1 MSDFEDVDVKALTD
15 DQLLKHAHHLHTLH
29 ADLAKALET
38 AKKEMGSRARRPGT
52 RVVGNV
58 ALVMS
63 RANRF
68 SDDVAKEKLPK
79 TLYRKICVTKAD
91 ATLAKEVL
99 DENSE
104 LYKSLCVPGDN
115 WTVKIGAAT
124 TKQKVLVADGAV
136 EDPFLIEAEI
146 VEDTD

>member
-15 DQLLKHAHHLHTLH
+15 DQLVKHAHHLHTLH
-29 ADLAKALET
+29 ADLAKALDT
-38 AKKEMGSRARRPGT
+38 AKKELGSRARRSGT

-58 ALVMS
+58 SLNMS
-63 RANRF
+63 RSSRF
-68 SDDVAKEKLPK
+68 SDEVAQKKLTK
-79 TLYRKICVTKAD
+79 TQYRKICVTKAD
-91 ATLAKEVL
+91 ATLAKEIL

-115 WTVKIGAAT
+115 WTVKLGTAT

-136 EDPFLIEAEI
+136 EDPFLVEAEI